1 MNDILRTCALV
12 IIFCVYI
19 GYFASPVDT
28 SEVSKCYHA
37 VEDSEN
43 YCCFYTNG
51 SVLSLNDT
59 REFCESRNATLPT
72 LTNETTDSL
81 FQRFTFKDSFHV
93 IRNRSVWIDA
103 YARVNRPNDADWR
116 WINGRTSGTIS
127 DFLTVIF
134 THYFR

>member
-1 MNDILRTCALV
+1 MYPA
-12 IIFCVYI
+12 
-19 GYFASPVDT
+19 
-28 SEVSKCYHA
+28 
-37 VEDSEN
+37 EDGEN
-43 YCCFYTNG
+43 YCFYSDG

-72 LTNETTDSL
+72 LTNEITDLL
-81 FQRFTFKDSFHV
+81 FQWFTFKDSFHV